1 MMDMPVVHATLP
13 DGPIRRARRDQGL
26 NREGPKDAAES
37 LRTRREKNRKAQ
49 ISLRQRKRVAQQ
61 AIENR
66 VVRTEETVAKM
77 AGGII
82 ELADRMLQS
91 KAAKLDPD
99 LLQTLRTC
107 LRRNLTLVSVS
118 IPEQVES
125 DRAPVADSTFN
136 PPDKLHVLA
145 ITGPGPDPDIQATC
159 NPPPPSNH
167 GVGEQNYSPPVQ
179 NVLGNGWMG
188 HFPLPNGGASVSVGG
203 ARQNSQPDSLSIN
216 IIHFAMRRAY
226 FALVAAGSPANSLAL
241 WAFKFSLQQRSRE
254 EVLLNLRWVLGP
266 GHATLHLLA
275 KRPLEALDAPKN
287 ITTLHH
293 PLVDDAAM
301 QSFKDSYPQ
310 ETEPF
315 LSAQDVQEL
324 LVYNGL
330 RYIDNDVLELF
341 IQIDAD
347 GRWVMPFPQVRPI
360 RQPSDFLNPH
370 VFFPS
375 SRATTRSQGGV
386 GSRSPRMT
394 HIYISQ
400 STFLYHLSSFTVCL
414 AHGPAFVR
422 ACVQQVIKASLIDLE
437 VG

>member
-1 MMDMPVVHATLP
+1 MLFGVNTCRVRLTRIFALW
-13 DGPIRRARRDQGL
+13 Q
-26 NREGPKDAAES
+26 
-37 LRTRREKNRKAQ
+37 TRREKNRKAQ

-61 AIENR
+61 AIEHR
-66 VVRTEETVAKM
+66 VARTEETVAKM

-82 ELADRMLQS
+82 ELADQLLQS
-91 KAAKLDPD
+91 KAAKLDPG
-99 LLQTLRTC
+99 LMETLGTC
-107 LRRNLTLVSVS
+107 LRRNLTLVSIPDG

-125 DRAPVADSTFN
+125 DRAPTGLGDSN
-136 PPDKLHVLA
+136 LPDKLLA
-145 ITGPGPDPDIQATC
+145 ITGPDPDPDIQATC
-159 NPPPPSNH
+159 NPSPPSNH
-167 GVGEQNYSPPVQ
+167 GVGEQEHNYNPPVQ

-188 HFPLPNGGASVSVGG
+188 HFPLPNGGASVGG
-203 ARQNSQPDSLSIN
+203 ARQNSQPDSLSIK

-226 FALVAAGSPANSLAL
+226 FALVAAGSPAHSLAL

-254 EVLLNLRWVLGP
+254 EVLLKLRWVLGP
-266 GHATLHLLA
+266 GHATLHQLA

-287 ITTLHH
+287 VHTFH
-293 PLVDDAAM
+293 PLIDDTAM
-301 QSFKDSYPQ
+301 QSFKDLYPQ

-330 RYIDNDVLELF
+330 RYINNDVLELF

-347 GRWVMPFPQVRPI
+347 GRWIMPFPEVRPI
-360 RQPSDFLNPH
+360 RQPSDFLNPD

-386 GSRSPRMT
+386 RSCSPRMT

>member
-1 MMDMPVVHATLP
+1 MFFGVNTSRVRLTPNICTW
-13 DGPIRRARRDQGL
+13 Q
-26 NREGPKDAAES
+26 
-37 LRTRREKNRKAQ
+37 TRREYNRKAQ

-66 VVRTEETVAKM
+66 VVRTEETVAQM

-82 ELADRMLQS
+82 ELADRLLQS

-99 LLQTLRTC
+99 LMQTLRTC
-107 LRRNLTLVSVS
+107 LQSNLTLVSLPDS

-125 DRAPVADSTFN
+125 DRAPAADSN

-145 ITGPGPDPDIQATC
+145 ITGPDPDIQATC
-159 NPPPPSNH
+159 N
-167 GVGEQNYSPPVQ
+167 GVGKHNYNPPVQ

-188 HFPLPNGGASVSVGG
+188 HFPLPNGGASVGG
-203 ARQNSQPDSLSIN
+203 TRQKSQPDSLSIN

-226 FALVAAGSPANSLAL
+226 FALVEAGSPVHSLAL
-241 WAFKFSLQQRSRE
+241 WAFKSSLQQRSRE

-266 GHATLHLLA
+266 GHATLHQLA
-275 KRPLEALDAPKN
+275 KRPLEALDAPKSVP
-287 ITTLHH
+287 TLH

-301 QSFKDSYPQ
+301 QSFKELYPQ

-315 LSAQDVQEL
+315 LTARDVQEL

-341 IQIDAD
+341 VQIDAD
-347 GRWVMPFPQVRPI
+347 GRWVMPFPEVRPI

>member
-1 MMDMPVVHATLP
+1 MRVQKTQLSRFGYV
-13 DGPIRRARRDQGL
+13 
-26 NREGPKDAAES
+26 
-37 LRTRREKNRKAQ
+37 LRGQHVKSPSHPNLCTWQSRRERNRKAQ

-61 AIENR
+61 AIQDR
-66 VVRTEETVAKM
+66 VVRTEETVEKM

-82 ELADRMLQS
+82 ELADQLLQS

-99 LLQTLRTC
+99 LMQALGTF
-107 LRRNLTLVSVS
+107 LRRSLTLVSM
-118 IPEQVES
+118 PELVEY
-125 DRAPVADSTFN
+125 DRAPAADSN
-136 PPDKLHVLA
+136 PPDKLLA
-145 ITGPGPDPDIQATC
+145 IPGPELPPIC
-159 NPPPPSNH
+159 NPSLPSNH
-167 GVGEQNYSPPVQ
+167 DYDVGEHNYNPPVQ

-188 HFPLPNGGASVSVGG
+188 HFPLPNGGASVGG
-203 ARQNSQPDSLSIN
+203 TRQDFQPDSLSIK

-226 FALVAAGSPANSLAL
+226 FALVATGSPAHSLAL

-266 GHATLHLLA
+266 GHATLHQLA
-275 KRPLEALDAPKN
+275 QRPLEALDAPKN
-287 ITTLHH
+287 VPTLH

-301 QSFKDSYPQ
+301 QSFKDLYPQ

-315 LSAQDVQEL
+315 LSAHDVQEL

-341 IQIDAD
+341 IPIDAD
-347 GRWVMPFPQVRPI
+347 GRWVTPFPELRPI

-375 SRATTRSQGGV
+375 SRATTRSHGGV
-386 GSRSPRMT
+386 GFHSPRMT

-422 ACVQQVIKASLIDLE
+422 ACVQQVIKASLIDL
-437 VG
+437 

>member
-1 MMDMPVVHATLP
+1 MDMPVVHATLP
-13 DGPIRRARRDQGL
+13 DGPIGRGRARRGQGL

-61 AIENR
+61 AIEHR

-82 ELADRMLQS
+82 ELADQLLQS
-91 KAAKLDPD
+91 KAAKLDTD
-99 LLQTLRTC
+99 LMQTLRTC
-107 LRRNLTLVSVS
+107 LRRNLTLVSIS
-118 IPEQVES
+118 IPEQEQVES
-125 DRAPVADSTFN
+125 DRAPAADSTCN
-136 PPDKLHVLA
+136 PPDKLLA
-145 ITGPGPDPDIQATC
+145 ITSSDPDIQATC

-167 GVGEQNYSPPVQ
+167 GVAEHNYNYNPPVQ

-188 HFPLPNGGASVSVGG
+188 HFPLPNGGASVGG
-203 ARQNSQPDSLSIN
+203 TRQNSQPDSLSIN

-226 FALVAAGSPANSLAL
+226 FALVAAGSPAHSLAL

-254 EVLLNLRWVLGP
+254 EVLLTLRWVLGP
-266 GHATLHLLA
+266 GHATLHQLA

-287 ITTLHH
+287 VPTLLH
-293 PLVDDAAM
+293 PLIDDAAM
-301 QSFKDSYPQ
+301 QSFKDLYPQ

-347 GRWVMPFPQVRPI
+347 GRWVIPFPEVHPI
-360 RQPSDFLNPH
+360 RQPSDFLNPD

-386 GSRSPRMT
+386 GSRSPRMA

-414 AHGPAFVR
+414 AHGPAF
-422 ACVQQVIKASLIDLE
+422 ASLIDLE

>member
-1 MMDMPVVHATLP
+1 
-13 DGPIRRARRDQGL
+13 
-26 NREGPKDAAES
+26 
-37 LRTRREKNRKAQ
+37 
-49 ISLRQRKRVAQQ
+49 
-61 AIENR
+61 
-66 VVRTEETVAKM
+66 M

-82 ELADRMLQS
+82 ELADQLLQS

-99 LLQTLRTC
+99 LMQTLRTC
-107 LRRNLTLVSVS
+107 LRRNLTLVNTG

-125 DRAPVADSTFN
+125 DRAPAADRDSN
-136 PPDKLHVLA
+136 PPDKLLA
-145 ITGPGPDPDIQATC
+145 ITGSDPDPDIQATC
-159 NPPPPSNH
+159 N
-167 GVGEQNYSPPVQ
+167 GVGEHNYNPPVQ

-188 HFPLPNGGASVSVGG
+188 HFPLPNGGASVGG
-203 ARQNSQPDSLSIN
+203 LGLTRQNSQPDSLSIN

-226 FALVAAGSPANSLAL
+226 FALVAAGSPAHSLAL
-241 WAFKFSLQQRSRE
+241 WAFKSSLQQRSRE
-254 EVLLNLRWVLGP
+254 EVLLTLRWVLGP
-266 GHATLHLLA
+266 GHATLHQLA
-275 KRPLEALDAPKN
+275 KRPLQALDAPRN
-287 ITTLHH
+287 VPTLLH
-293 PLVDDAAM
+293 PLIDDAAM
-301 QSFKDSYPQ
+301 QSFKDLYPQ

-315 LSAQDVQEL
+315 LSAQDVHEL

-341 IQIDAD
+341 VQIDTD
-347 GRWVMPFPQVRPI
+347 GRWVMPFPEVRPI

-375 SRATTRSQGGV
+375 SRATTRSQGGAA
-386 GSRSPRMT
+386 SRFPMMT

>member
-1 MMDMPVVHATLP
+1 MPVVHATLP
-13 DGPIRRARRDQGL
+13 DGPIGRGRARRGQGL

-49 ISLRQRKRVAQQ
+49 ISVRQRKRVAQQ
-61 AIENR
+61 AMENR
-66 VVRTEETVAKM
+66 VVRTEETVAEM

-82 ELADRMLQS
+82 ELADQLLQS

-99 LLQTLRTC
+99 LMQKLRIC
-107 LRRNLTLVSVS
+107 LRRNLTLVSTG
-118 IPEQVES
+118 IPEQVEF
-125 DRAPVADSTFN
+125 DRAPAADSKFN
-136 PPDKLHVLA
+136 PADKLHVLA
-145 ITGPGPDPDIQATC
+145 ITGPDPDIQATC

-167 GVGEQNYSPPVQ
+167 GVVVGEHNYNPPVQ

-188 HFPLPNGGASVSVGG
+188 HFPLPNGGASVGG
-203 ARQNSQPDSLSIN
+203 LGVTRQNSQLDSLSIN

-226 FALVAAGSPANSLAL
+226 FALVAAGSPTHSLAL
-241 WAFKFSLQQRSRE
+241 WAFKSSLQQRSRE
-254 EVLLNLRWVLGP
+254 EVLLTLRWVLGP
-266 GHATLHLLA
+266 GHATLHQLA

-287 ITTLHH
+287 VHTLH
-293 PLVDDAAM
+293 PLVDEAAM
-301 QSFKDSYPQ
+301 QSFKDLYPQ

-341 IQIDAD
+341 IKIDAD
-347 GRWVMPFPQVRPI
+347 GRWVMPFPEVRPI
-360 RQPSDFLNPH
+360 RQPSDFLNPD

-375 SRATTRSQGGV
+375 SRATTRSQGGF

>member
-1 MMDMPVVHATLP
+1 
-13 DGPIRRARRDQGL
+13 
-26 NREGPKDAAES
+26 
-37 LRTRREKNRKAQ
+37 
-49 ISLRQRKRVAQQ
+49 
-61 AIENR
+61 
-66 VVRTEETVAKM
+66 M

-82 ELADRMLQS
+82 ELADQLLQS
-91 KAAKLDPD
+91 KAAKLDSD
-99 LLQTLRTC
+99 LMQTLRTC
-107 LRRNLTLVSVS
+107 LRRNLTLVSIPEVS

-125 DRAPVADSTFN
+125 DRAPAGLGDSN
-136 PPDKLHVLA
+136 PPDKLLA
-145 ITGPGPDPDIQATC
+145 ITGPDPDIQATC

-167 GVGEQNYSPPVQ
+167 GVGEQEHNYNPPVQ

-188 HFPLPNGGASVSVGG
+188 HFPLPNGGASVEGT
-203 ARQNSQPDSLSIN
+203 RQISQPDSLSIN

-226 FALVAAGSPANSLAL
+226 FALVAAGSPAHSLAL
-241 WAFKFSLQQRSRE
+241 WAFKSSLQQRSRE

-266 GHATLHLLA
+266 GHATLHQLA
-275 KRPLEALDAPKN
+275 KRPLQALDAPKN
-287 ITTLHH
+287 VPTLH

-301 QSFKDSYPQ
+301 QSFKDLYPQ

-347 GRWVMPFPQVRPI
+347 GRWVMPFPEARPI
-360 RQPSDFLNPH
+360 RQPSDFLNPD

>member
-1 MMDMPVVHATLP
+1 MFFGVNTCRVRLTR
-13 DGPIRRARRDQGL
+13 IFCTWQ
-26 NREGPKDAAES
+26 
-37 LRTRREKNRKAQ
+37 TRREKNRKAQ

-82 ELADRMLQS
+82 ELADQLLQS

-99 LLQTLRTC
+99 LMQTLRTC
-107 LRRNLTLVSVS
+107 LRRNLTLVSIS

-125 DRAPVADSTFN
+125 DRAPAADSN
-136 PPDKLHVLA
+136 PPDKLLA
-145 ITGPGPDPDIQATC
+145 ITGPDPDPNIQATC

-167 GVGEQNYSPPVQ
+167 GVGEQEHNYNPPVQ
-179 NVLGNGWMG
+179 NVMGNGWMG
-188 HFPLPNGGASVSVGG
+188 HFPLPNGGASVGG
-203 ARQNSQPDSLSIN
+203 TMQNSQPDSLSIN

-226 FALVAAGSPANSLAL
+226 FALVEAGSPAHSLAL
-241 WAFKFSLQQRSRE
+241 WAFKPKLQQRSRE
-254 EVLLNLRWVLGP
+254 EVLLTLRWVLGP
-266 GHATLHLLA
+266 GHATLHQLA
-275 KRPLEALDAPKN
+275 KRPLEALGAPRN
-287 ITTLHH
+287 APTLH

-301 QSFKDSYPQ
+301 QSFKDLYPQ
-310 ETEPF
+310 EMEPF

-330 RYIDNDVLELF
+330 RYIDNNVLELF

-347 GRWVMPFPQVRPI
+347 GRWVMPFPEARPI

-375 SRATTRSQGGV
+375 SRASTRSQGGV

>member
-1 MMDMPVVHATLP
+1 
-13 DGPIRRARRDQGL
+13 
-26 NREGPKDAAES
+26 
-37 LRTRREKNRKAQ
+37 
-49 ISLRQRKRVAQQ
+49 
-61 AIENR
+61 
-66 VVRTEETVAKM
+66 M

-82 ELADRMLQS
+82 ELADQLLQS

-99 LLQTLRTC
+99 LMQTLRTC
-107 LRRNLTLVSVS
+107 LRRNLTLVITG
-118 IPEQVES
+118 IPEQVEP
-125 DRAPVADSTFN
+125 DRAPAADSN
-136 PPDKLHVLA
+136 PPDKLLT
-145 ITGPGPDPDIQATC
+145 ITSPDPDIQATC

-167 GVGEQNYSPPVQ
+167 GALGEHNYNPPVQ

-188 HFPLPNGGASVSVGG
+188 HFPLPNGGASVGG
-203 ARQNSQPDSLSIN
+203 TRHNSQPDSLSIS

-226 FALVAAGSPANSLAL
+226 FALVTAGSPAHSLAL
-241 WAFKFSLQQRSRE
+241 WAFKSSLQQRSRE

-266 GHATLHLLA
+266 GHATLHQLA

-287 ITTLHH
+287 VPTLH

-301 QSFKDSYPQ
+301 QSFKDLYPQ

-347 GRWVMPFPQVRPI
+347 GRWVMPFPEVRPI

-375 SRATTRSQGGV
+375 SRATTRSQGGGV
-386 GSRSPRMT
+386 GSRPPRMI

-400 STFLYHLSSFTVCL
+400 STFLYHLSSYTVCL

>member
-1 MMDMPVVHATLP
+1 
-13 DGPIRRARRDQGL
+13 
-26 NREGPKDAAES
+26 
-37 LRTRREKNRKAQ
+37 
-49 ISLRQRKRVAQQ
+49 
-61 AIENR
+61 
-66 VVRTEETVAKM
+66 M

-82 ELADRMLQS
+82 ELADQLLQS

-99 LLQTLRTC
+99 LMQTLRTC
-107 LRRNLTLVSVS
+107 LRRNLALVS

-125 DRAPVADSTFN
+125 DRAPAADSRFN
-136 PPDKLHVLA
+136 PPDKLLA
-145 ITGPGPDPDIQATC
+145 ITGPDPDINIQATC
-159 NPPPPSNH
+159 NPLPPSNH
-167 GVGEQNYSPPVQ
+167 GVGEQEHNYNPPVQ

-188 HFPLPNGGASVSVGG
+188 HFPLPNGGASVGG
-203 ARQNSQPDSLSIN
+203 TRQNSQPDSLSIK

-226 FALVAAGSPANSLAL
+226 FALVAAGSPAHSLAL

-254 EVLLNLRWVLGP
+254 EVLLTLRWVLGP
-266 GHATLHLLA
+266 GHATLHQLA

-287 ITTLHH
+287 VPTLHS
-293 PLVDDAAM
+293 LVDEAAM
-301 QSFKDSYPQ
+301 QSFKDLYPR

-330 RYIDNDVLELF
+330 RYIDNDVLELS

-347 GRWVMPFPQVRPI
+347 GRWVMPFPEVRPI
-360 RQPSDFLNPH
+360 RQPSHFINPD

>member
-1 MMDMPVVHATLP
+1 MFFGVNTCRVRLTRIFALW
-13 DGPIRRARRDQGL
+13 Q
-26 NREGPKDAAES
+26 
-37 LRTRREKNRKAQ
+37 TRREKNRKAQ

-66 VVRTEETVAKM
+66 VVRTEETVAEM

-82 ELADRMLQS
+82 ELADQLLQS

-99 LLQTLRTC
+99 LMQTLRTC
-107 LRRNLTLVSVS
+107 LRCNLTLVSIPES
-118 IPEQVES
+118 IPEQLES
-125 DRAPVADSTFN
+125 DRAPAADSTCN
-136 PPDKLHVLA
+136 PPNKLLS
-145 ITGPGPDPDIQATC
+145 ITVPDPDIQATC
-159 NPPPPSNH
+159 APSNH
-167 GVGEQNYSPPVQ
+167 GVGEHDYNPPVQ

-188 HFPLPNGGASVSVGG
+188 HFPLPNGGASVGVGG
-203 ARQNSQPDSLSIN
+203 TRQNSQPDSLSIN

-226 FALVAAGSPANSLAL
+226 FALVTAGSPAHSLAL
-241 WAFKFSLQQRSRE
+241 WAFKSSLQQRSRE
-254 EVLLNLRWVLGP
+254 EVLLKLRWVLGP
-266 GHATLHLLA
+266 GHATLHQLA
-275 KRPLEALDAPKN
+275 RRPLEALDAPRN
-287 ITTLHH
+287 VSTLLH

-301 QSFKDSYPQ
+301 QSFKDLYPQ

-347 GRWVMPFPQVRPI
+347 GRWVMPFPEVRPI

-414 AHGPAFVR
+414 AHGPEFVR